1 MEAALAPFLIV
12 PIALGTCAA
21 TLVGGLFAIA
31 MRDRLHLVLGFSA
44 GAVLGVAFFDL
55 MPEAFSVGRNIDTRT
70 LTATVALG
78 FFLYVLLDRALAA
91 HHSHEPRGR
100 HPRRG
105 WIGASS
111 LSFHSFLD
119 GLAIGV
125 AFQAGQ
131 AIGIVVS
138 VAVLLHDFS
147 DGLNTVNVV
156 IKNGGDKRNALR
168 WLLVDAI
175 APVLGAL
182 TSLALTIPDGMIAIV
197 LALFSG
203 FFLYI
208 GASDLLPESHHAH
221 PRFFTTLATFAGA
234 ACLYFVTQIAH

>member
-1 MEAALAPFLIV
+1 MAPPLVII
-12 PIALGTCAA
+12 PIALGTCVA
-21 TLVGGLFAIA
+21 TMVGGLFAIA

-55 MPEAFSVGRNIDTRT
+55 MPEALSAGHNIDSRVM
-70 LTATVALG
+70 TAIVALG
-78 FFLYVLLDRALAA
+78 FFFYVLLDRAVAFQA
-91 HHSHEPRGR
+91 HESPGEKHR
-100 HPRRG
+100 RRG

-131 AIGIVVS
+131 AMGIVVS
-138 VAVLLHDFS
+138 VAVLIHDFS

-156 IKNGGDKRNALR
+156 IKNGGDRKTAFR
-168 WLLVDAI
+168 WLLVDAL
-175 APVLGAL
+175 APILGAL
-182 TSLALTIPDGMIAIV
+182 TSLALSFSEGMIAVV

-221 PRFFTTLATFAGA
+221 PRFLTTLATFAGA
-234 ACLYFVTQIAH
+234 ACLYCVTQIAH

>member
-1 MEAALAPFLIV
+1 MEK
-12 PIALGTCAA
+12 
-21 TLVGGLFAIA
+21 
-31 MRDRLHLVLGFSA
+31 
-44 GAVLGVAFFDL
+44 
-55 MPEAFSVGRNIDTRT
+55 
-70 LTATVALG
+70 
-78 FFLYVLLDRALAA
+78 
-91 HHSHEPRGR
+91 

-131 AIGIVVS
+131 AMGIVVS
-138 VAVLLHDFS
+138 VAVLIHDFS

-156 IKNGGDKRNALR
+156 IKNGGDRKSAFR
-168 WLLVDAI
+168 WLLVDAL

-182 TSLALTIPDGMIAIV
+182 TSLALSFSDGMIAVV

-221 PRFFTTLATFAGA
+221 PRFLTTLATFAGA
-234 ACLYFVTQIAH
+234 ACLYCVTQIAH

>member
-1 MEAALAPFLIV
+1 M
-12 PIALGTCAA
+12 
-21 TLVGGLFAIA
+21 VGGLFAIA

-55 MPEAFSVGRNIDTRT
+55 MPEALSAGHNIDSRVVM
-70 LTATVALG
+70 ATVALG
-78 FFLYVLLDRALAA
+78 FFLYVFLDRTVALQG
-91 HHSHEPRGR
+91 HHNPSEKHR
-100 HPRRG
+100 RRG
-105 WIGASS
+105 WIGAGS

-131 AIGIVVS
+131 AMGIVVS
-138 VAVLLHDFS
+138 LAVLIHDFS

-156 IKNGGDKRNALR
+156 IKNGGDRKTAFR
-168 WLLVDAI
+168 WLLVDAL
-175 APVLGAL
+175 APILGAL
-182 TSLALTIPDGMIAIV
+182 TSLALSFSEGMIAIV

-221 PRFFTTLATFAGA
+221 PRLLTTLATFAGA
-234 ACLYFVTQIAH
+234 ACLYCVTQIAH

>member
-1 MEAALAPFLIV
+1 M
-12 PIALGTCAA
+12 
-21 TLVGGLFAIA
+21 VGGLFAIA

-55 MPEAFSVGRNIDTRT
+55 MPEALSVGHNVDSRA
-70 LTATVALG
+70 LMATVALG
-78 FFLYVLLDRALAA
+78 FFLYVLLDRTVG
-91 HHSHEPRGR
+91 HHTHGHSLGR

-125 AFQAGQ
+125 GFQAGQ
-131 AIGIVVS
+131 AIGMVVS
-138 VAVLLHDFS
+138 VAVLIHDFS
-147 DGLNTVNVV
+147 DGLNTVSVV
-156 IKNGGDKRNALR
+156 IKNGGDRRVALR

-175 APVLGAL
+175 APVLGAA
-182 TSLALTIPDGMIAIV
+182 TSLALSFPDGMIAVV

-221 PRFFTTLATFAGA
+221 PRFFTTLSTFAGA
-234 ACLYFVTQIAH
+234 AILYCVTQIAG

>member
-1 MEAALAPFLIV
+1 VTASISPLVII
-12 PIALGTCAA
+12 PIALGTCVA
-21 TLVGGLFAIA
+21 TMVGGLFAIA

-55 MPEAFSVGRNIDTRT
+55 MPEALEVGHGVDSRALMAT
-70 LTATVALG
+70 LALG
-78 FFLYVLLDRALAA
+78 FFLYVLLDRAAGHGQSIGQHA
-91 HHSHEPRGR
+91 
-100 HPRRG
+100 RRG
-105 WIGASS
+105 WIGATS
-111 LSFHSFLD
+111 LSVHSFLD

-125 AFQAGQ
+125 GFQAGQ

-138 VAVLLHDFS
+138 VAVLIHDFS

-156 IKNGGDKRNALR
+156 IKNGGDKRIALR

-175 APVLGAL
+175 APVLGAS
-182 TSLALTIPDGMIAIV
+182 TSLFLIFPDGTIAIV

-221 PRFFTTLATFAGA
+221 PRLFTTISTFAGA
-234 ACLYFVTQIAH
+234 AILYCVTQIAH

>member
-1 MEAALAPFLIV
+1 MISLIII
-12 PIALGTCAA
+12 PIALGTCVA
-21 TLVGGLFAIA
+21 TMVGGLFAIA

-55 MPEAFSVGRNIDTRT
+55 MPEALSAGHNIDSRVMM
-70 LTATVALG
+70 ATVALG
-78 FFLYVLLDRALAA
+78 FFLYVLLDRTVALQA
-91 HHSHEPRGR
+91 HGSPMEK

-125 AFQAGQ
+125 AFQAGE
-131 AIGIVVS
+131 AMGIVVS
-138 VAVLLHDFS
+138 IAVLVHDFS

-156 IKNGGDKRNALR
+156 MKNGGNRKSAFR
-168 WLLVDAI
+168 WLLMDAI

-182 TSLALTIPDGMIAIV
+182 TSLALSFSQQMIAVI

-221 PRFFTTLATFAGA
+221 PRFLTTLATFAGA
-234 ACLYFVTQIAH
+234 ACLYCVTQIAH

>member
-1 MEAALAPFLIV
+1 MTSLVII
-12 PIALGTCAA
+12 PIALGTCVA

-55 MPEAFSVGRNIDTRT
+55 MPEALAVGRSIDSRV
-70 LTATVALG
+70 LMATVGLG
-78 FFLYVLLDRALAA
+78 FFLYMLLDRSVAL
-91 HHSHEPRGR
+91 HDHSTRKHK
-100 HPRRG
+100 RRG

-125 AFQAGQ
+125 AFQAGE

-138 VAVLLHDFS
+138 VAVLIHDFS

-156 IKNGGDKRNALR
+156 IKNGGDRSIALR

-182 TSLALTIPDGMIAIV
+182 TSLALTFPDGTIAIV
-197 LALFSG
+197 LALFAG

-234 ACLYFVTQIAH
+234 ATLFGVTQIAH

>member
-1 MEAALAPFLIV
+1 MVGSATPLVII
-12 PIALGTCAA
+12 PIALGTCVA

-55 MPEAFSVGRNIDTRT
+55 MPEALAVGHDIDSRA
-70 LTATVALG
+70 LLATVALG
-78 FFLYVLLDRALAA
+78 FFVYVLLDRATAR
-91 HHSHEPRGR
+91 HSHG
-100 HPRRG
+100 HPVGSNLQRG
-105 WIGASS
+105 WIGATS
-111 LSFHSFLD
+111 LSIHSFLD

-125 AFQAGQ
+125 AFQAGES
-131 AIGIVVS
+131 IGIVVS
-138 VAVLLHDFS
+138 VAVLIHDFS

-156 IKNGGDKRNALR
+156 IKNGGNKRNALR
-168 WLLVDAI
+168 WLFVDAL

-182 TSLALTIPDGMIAIV
+182 TSVALTFPDGMISII
-197 LALFSG
+197 LALFAG

-234 ACLYFVTQIAH
+234 ATLYGVTQIAH